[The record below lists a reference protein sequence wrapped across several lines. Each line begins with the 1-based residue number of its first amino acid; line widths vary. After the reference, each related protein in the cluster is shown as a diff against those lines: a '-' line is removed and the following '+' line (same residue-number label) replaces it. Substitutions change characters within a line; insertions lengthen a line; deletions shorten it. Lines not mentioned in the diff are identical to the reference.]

1 MRRALALARQAGA
14 RGEVPVGAV
23 VVVAGRVAS
32 AAGNRS
38 IAACDPT
45 AHAELR
51 ALRAAAR
58 RVGNHRLLGATV
70 VTTLEPCVMCMGAMI
85 HARVGRLVFGAR
97 DPKGGGAVSC
107 FSLADDRRLNHRVAV
122 VEGVAADESAA
133 LLRAF
138 FAARRARGSR
148 DR

>member
-1 MRRALALARQAGA
+1 MGRALALARRAGA

-23 VVVAGRVAS
+23 VVMAGRVVG

-38 IAACDPT
+38 VSGCDPT

-58 RVGNHRLLGATV
+58 RVGNHRLLGATL

-85 HARVGRLVFGAR
+85 HARVERLVFGAR
-97 DPKGGGAVSC
+97 DPKGGAAVSC
-107 FSLADDRRLNHRVAV
+107 FALASDRHLNHRFAV
-122 VEGVAADESAA
+122 VEGVAAEESTA

-138 FAARRARGSR
+138 FAARRARAAR